1 MKFMALAVSKS
12 VQKLIWNCQTLFG
25 ESIQRLGLLSY
36 QNYNVSL
43 CHISNDRVN
52 VNES

>member
-1 MKFMALAVSKS
+1 MKFMVLAVSKS

-25 ESIQRLGLLSY
+25 ESIQRLDLLSC
-36 QNYNVSL
+36 QNDNVSL
-43 CHISNDRVN
+43 FHISNDRLN